1 MGLALNQSVN
11 PSLNQSGKP
20 ATLPGKKN
28 LICLTGFMGS
38 GKSTIGLLLAK
49 ELGWPFTDLDREIE
63 AAQGRTIREIFE
75 TEGEPHFRNLEHA
88 ALGELVRRQ
97 PNVIALGGGTIIQK
111 DNRDL
116 IREAGGTSVW
126 LDGSPEALLARCAG
140 VDNRPLFSDKAGF
153 LRLLEERRPEYRK
166 ADFKVET
173 DGVPPEQVVEGILR
187 LPFF

>member
-1 MGLALNQSVN
+1 MNQSVN
-11 PSLNQSGKP
+11 SSGKP
-20 ATLPGKKN
+20 ATLPGKRN

-38 GKSTIGLLLAK
+38 GKSTVGLLLAE
-49 ELGWPFTDLDREIE
+49 ELGWPFKDLDREIE

-75 TEGEPHFRNLEHA
+75 SAGEPHFRTLEHA
-88 ALGELVRRQ
+88 ALDELVRCE
-97 PNVIALGGGTIIQK
+97 PNVIALGGGTIISK

-116 IREAGGTSVW
+116 IREAGGTTVW
-126 LDGSPEALLARCAG
+126 LDGSPESLLERCGG
-140 VDNRPLFSDKAGF
+140 VDHRPLLGDEAGF

-173 DGVPPEQVVEGILR
+173 DGVRPEQVVEDILR